1 MRGACPLVSLLP
13 AALAVLTG
21 QGRVGI
27 IAIAFL
33 IGAWAVSVPLAFV
46 FVDKL
51 DWGLLGIWR
60 ALVIGYATITVIAI
74 GAVLRSDWPATVRAA
89 IERSRKRA
97 AAEKED
103 ADAAHDQES
112 LLAGEKGSTS
122 GGAATA
128 VAVAVAGMRD
138 GDVKAPLLGSATS
151 EGRTHASLAA
161 ALLPTATVGYG
172 AVGAAAAADDSFSD
186 CESINR

>member
-1 MRGACPLVSLLP
+1 MALVSS

-74 GAVLRSDWPATVRAA
+74 GAVLRSDWPATVQAA

-103 ADAAHDQES
+103 HEA
-112 LLAGEKGSTS
+112 LLGGDKGSGS
-122 GGAATA
+122 GAA
-128 VAVAVAGMRD
+128 VAVAVVD
-138 GDVKAPLLGSATS
+138 GDVKAPLLGSPAS
-151 EGRTHASLAA
+151 AGRTHASLAA
-161 ALLPTATVGYG
+161 ALVPGPLPSYG
-172 AVGAAAAADDSFSD
+172 AVAAADAVDDSFSD